1 MADDKS
7 NKTEQ
12 PTQHRMQ
19 KAREDGQFASSKDF
33 VGALQ
38 FVVFVALLGGFAAQ
52 WLAGAEDLTR
62 FLIRES
68 FRESIRPADIQRYAM
83 LSVQTALVPLGVGGA
98 LILLATLAVQLGIT
112 RFGVSLKPLSPSLE
126 RLNPI
131 KKIKDLPG
139 RTVPATIQAVFML
152 VVFGGAIFL
161 LLKNSMTDLVALPLS
176 HLESGLALGAETLQN
191 LLWKAAAIFVVFG
204 TVDLFRQFR
213 RHTKQLRMSRQDIK
227 DEIKESEG
235 DVQVKARA
243 RRMRRDMLRRQ
254 MLKDVPKATAVV
266 VNPTHYAVAIRYEHG
281 SMMVPMV
288 VAKGRDYLAQRIREI
303 AIENNVPLVEN
314 PPLARALHKSVEIGQ
329 EIPPNLY
336 RAVAEILAYI
346 YRLSKQG

>member
-1 MADDKS
+1 MADSS
-7 NKTEQ
+7 NKTEK
-12 PTQHRMQ
+12 PTPRRLQ
-19 KAREDGQFASSKDF
+19 KAREEGQFASSKDF
-33 VGALQ
+33 VGGLQ
-38 FVVFVALLGGFAAQ
+38 FVVFVALIGAFAAQ
-52 WLAGAEDLTR
+52 WLSDAEELTR

-68 FRESIRPADIQRYAM
+68 FRESFRPEDLSRYAT
-83 LSVQTALVPLGVGGA
+83 LGVRTVLLPLGAGGA

-112 RFGVSLKPLSPSLE
+112 RFGVSLKPLQPSLE

-161 LLKNSMTDLVALPLS
+161 LLKNSMADLIVLPLS
-176 HLESGLALGAETLQN
+176 HLDSGLAAGAETLQD
-191 LLWKAAAIFVVFG
+191 LLWKAAGIFVVFG
-204 TVDLFRQFR
+204 TVDLFRQHR
-213 RHTKQLRMSRQDIK
+213 RYTKKLRMSRQDIK

-235 DVQVKARA
+235 DVHVKARA

-254 MLKDVPKATAVV
+254 MMNDVPQATAVV
-266 VNPTHYAVAIRYEHG
+266 VNPTHYAVAIKYNHG

-303 AIENNVPLVEN
+303 ATEHNVPIVEN
-314 PPLARALHKSVEIGQ
+314 PPLARALHKSVEVGQ

-346 YRLSKQG
+346 YRLTKG